1 MNKTIAILIFTFFLG
16 CNALAQAPQS
26 VPPTDT
32 VAPVVAITQ
41 QQLDSL
47 VSAAARGNQME
58 LIAKQE
64 AERMFDSYTTHVSW
78 VVGLLGVLITI
89 LVAVSGFFVPYMTN
103 KRFQEEMDEKIAAH
117 DNEIEQSRQSLYEQI
132 RKNEQLMSELEGV
145 KNHVDQVEASIKE
158 MQEKMK
164 QSEEQAR
171 QSAITAKASALFSK
185 ALKEKD
191 TDIKISLYTEVLDLD
206 PQSVEAHNNRGNAY
220 SDKGE
225 YDKAIQDYAEAIKLN
240 PQYAEAY
247 YNRGN
252 VYCNKG
258 EYDKAIQDYA
268 EAIKLNPQYAEAYY
282 NRGTAYLKKGEY
294 DKAIQDYGEAIKLSP
309 QDAIAYNNR
318 GATYFNKGEYDK
330 AIQDYD
336 EAIKFNPQYAEAFN
350 NRGVVHSEKGEYDKA
365 IQDYAEAIK
374 LNPQYA
380 LTYNNRGNCYMRR
393 GKEGDYVL
401 AKADFEKGLTLNSDE
416 ELRQKLQ
423 ENLRDVEDKMNGN
436 TDSAPTQ

>member
-26 VPPTDT
+26 VLPTDT
-32 VAPVVAITQ
+32 AAPVVTITQ
-41 QQLDSL
+41 QQFDSL

-64 AERMFDSYTTHVSW
+64 AERMFDIYTTHVSW
-78 VVGLLGVLITI
+78 VFGLFGVL
-89 LVAVSGFFVPYMTN
+89 VALFGAALPYLIN
-103 KRFQEEMDEKIAAH
+103 RNYEKRIEKKIADH
-117 DNEIEQSRQSLYEQI
+117 DEEIKQSRQSLSDQS

-145 KNHVDQVEASIKE
+145 KNHVDQVESSIKK

-206 PQSVEAHNNRGNAY
+206 PQSAEAHNNRGAAY
-220 SDKGE
+220 SEKGE
-225 YDKAIQDYAEAIKLN
+225 YDKAIRDYDEAIKLN
-240 PQYAEAY
+240 PQFAKAYYNRGNAYLDKREYDKAMQDYNEAIKLNPKYAEAY

-258 EYDKAIQDYA
+258 EYDKAIQDYD
-268 EAIKLNPQYAEAYY
+268 EAIKLNPQDAEAYY
-282 NRGTAYLKKGEY
+282 NRGIAYLKKGEY
-294 DKAIQDYGEAIKLSP
+294 DKAIQDYDAAINLNAQYTK
-309 QDAIAYNNR
+309 AYNNR
-318 GATYFNKGEYDK
+318 GLA
-330 AIQDYD
+330 
-336 EAIKFNPQYAEAFN
+336 
-350 NRGVVHSEKGEYDKA
+350 
-365 IQDYAEAIK
+365 
-374 LNPQYA
+374 
-380 LTYNNRGNCYMRR
+380 YMLR

-401 AKADFEKGLTLNSDE
+401 AKADFEKGLTLNPDE

-423 ENLRDVEDKMNGN
+423 ENLRNLEDLMKEKANKA
-436 TDSAPTQ
+436 SAQ